1 MLHPIVDLH
10 GICGKVDRLS
20 GLPILKAENLDQ
32 LWDWIQNTE
41 LSFQIGATW
50 LFPLLESIHVLAV
63 VFLFSSIL
71 VVDLRIMK
79 LSARAYPTQLVYKEL
94 IPWSWAAF
102 TISCTSGLGLF
113 ISRPA
118 AYAENPAFQI
128 KMCLL
133 ILAGINLAFFNLKSS
148 NQKVRE
154 GDLTQHAFL
163 RERYQACLSILIWV
177 SAIFA
182 GRWIGHIN

>member
-1 MLHPIVDLH
+1 MDLH
-10 GICGKVDRLS
+10 SIRWKVDRLPR
-20 GLPILKAENLDQ
+20 LPILKPENLNQ

-50 LFPLLESIHVLAV
+50 VFPLLESIHVLSV

-71 VVDLRIMK
+71 IVDLRIMRV
-79 LSARAYPTQLVYKEL
+79 SALNYPIQLVYKEL
-94 IPWSWAAF
+94 VPWSWAAF
-102 TISCTSGLGLF
+102 AISCISGLGLF
-113 ISRPA
+113 ISRPG

-133 ILAGINLAFFNLKSS
+133 LLAGVNLALFKLKSS
-148 NQKVRE
+148 NDKAHAEDVNQYAFSRE
-154 GDLTQHAFL
+154 
-163 RERYQACLSILIWV
+163 EYQACLSVLIWASV
-177 SAIFA
+177 IFA

>member
-1 MLHPIVDLH
+1 MDLYS
-10 GICGKVDRLS
+10 ICGKVDCIP
-20 GLPILKAENLDQ
+20 GLPVLKPENLDQ

-41 LSFQIGATW
+41 LSFQIGATCV
-50 LFPLLESIHVLAV
+50 FPLLESIHVLSV

-79 LSARAYPTQLVYKEL
+79 VSALFYPTQQVYKEL
-94 IPWSWAAF
+94 VPWSWAAF
-102 TISCTSGLGLF
+102 TISCASGLGLF

-133 ILAGINLAFFNLKSS
+133 LLAGINLLFFNLKSS
-148 NQKVRE
+148 NRRVQE
-154 GDLTQHAFL
+154 EEIIQHADL
-163 RERYQACLSILIWV
+163 RERYQACLSIFIWA